1 MDLVA
6 VFALFVF
13 MLSLLCFCVLP
24 FSSVNKDLYIPTLTP
39 NPICRGGRCPGDK
52 CPVTVIYTVG
62 RSSGAASPSIVAG
75 VPARLP
81 GCHPARA
88 RRPWNV
94 GTPPSPV
101 VVKFMNRNILEA
113 RPVGDDAVPLYRWV
127 ARVEWTKRTVAGRH
141 CRIYNRQMSKWRDST
156 AW

>member
-1 MDLVA
+1 MWWTWSR
-6 VFALFVF
+6 F
-13 MLSLLCFCVLP
+13 SLCLYLCFRCCVFVCYRLLRWIKIYISQP
-24 FSSVNKDLYIPTLTP
+24 SPLTLFAWADVRGTNVQSRSFTRSVARPAP
-39 NPICRGGRCPGDK
+39 RRH
-52 CPVTVIYTVG
+52 
-62 RSSGAASPSIVAG
+62 RSSPVC
-75 VPARLP
+75 LP
-81 GCHPARA
+81 GRRPARA

-127 ARVEWTKRTVAGRH
+127 ARVEWTKRTVEGRH

>member
-1 MDLVA
+1 MSWTWSR
-6 VFALFVF
+6 F
-13 MLSLLCFCVLP
+13 SLCLYLCFRCCVFVCYRFLRWI
-24 FSSVNKDLYIPTLTP
+24 KIYISQPSPLTLFAG
-39 NPICRGGRCPGDK
+39 GGRCPGDK

-141 CRIYNRQMSKWRDST
+141 CRIYNRQMSK
-156 AW
+156 

>member
-24 FSSVNKDLYIPTLTP
+24 FTSVNKDLYIPTLTP

-81 GCHPARA
+81 GRRPARA

-94 GTPPSPV
+94 GTPIPV

-113 RPVGDDAVPLYRWV
+113 RPVGDDAVPLYR
-127 ARVEWTKRTVAGRH
+127 
-141 CRIYNRQMSKWRDST
+141 
-156 AW
+156 